1 MATYTVEAEG
11 NIPFASTQ
19 TAEITLPEFGRY
31 IIVPEFKGME
41 SPRGRTYATVVCSD
55 IAAGA
60 FGHTDGCTATVV
72 DFLSGASL
80 EGATLTLYPWRRN
93 SAPTVLKGTTDA
105 DGFLSFASDLH
116 GNIGASKGGDRFG
129 TRFSVYPF
137 GMRDTSTTYQAEFQT
152 ALALYRPGDT
162 VDFSAILTVKK
173 VMAKVDSHPTEV
185 LPSNLRCQRAESRH
199 TDTDHRCLGACGRFV
214 QAPICGCD
222 R

>member
-1 MATYTVEAEG
+1 MTTYTVEAEG

-93 SAPTVLKGTTDA
+93 SAPTVMKGTTDA

-129 TRFSVYPF
+129 TRFSVYPSECAIHPQHIRLNSRQLSLF
-137 GMRDTSTTYQAEFQT
+137 IAPVIWSISQ
-152 ALALYRPGDT
+152 LY
-162 VDFSAILTVKK
+162 SL
-173 VMAKVDSHPTEV
+173 
-185 LPSNLRCQRAESRH
+185 
-199 TDTDHRCLGACGRFV
+199 
-214 QAPICGCD
+214 
-222 R
+222 